1 MFILVHAGIE
11 RILRVPESNDA
22 VKTTIFETQ
31 FIDEA
36 SAPAEVT
43 SEKAFK

>member
-1 MFILVHAGIE
+1 MYILVHAGIE

-22 VKTTIFETQ
+22 VGTTIFETQ